1 MDQFRKFAIPV
12 MFIGLA
18 LALLYA
24 VFTASSKGKSRDPV
38 ARLAIGT
45 LANLDTSD
53 AGTPLPDASFVNVR
67 GETVRLADFHN
78 KVLLVNFWASWCS
91 PCEKEM
97 PSLAALQ
104 SARNSGDFEVI
115 TISVDE
121 PDDRAYATERL
132 KALSGGVLEFYSLSD
147 GPEGWNIVYDSDAG
161 GGFPTT
167 LLYDADGRKVAKL
180 EGDADWTSYE
190 AIALIDLIREN

>member
-1 MDQFRKFAIPV
+1 M
-12 MFIGLA
+12 
-18 LALLYA
+18 
-24 VFTASSKGKSRDPV
+24 
-38 ARLAIGT
+38 
-45 LANLDTSD
+45 
-53 AGTPLPDASFVNVR
+53 
-67 GETVRLADFHN
+67 
-78 KVLLVNFWASWCS
+78 NFWASWCS

-115 TISVDE
+115 TISVDA